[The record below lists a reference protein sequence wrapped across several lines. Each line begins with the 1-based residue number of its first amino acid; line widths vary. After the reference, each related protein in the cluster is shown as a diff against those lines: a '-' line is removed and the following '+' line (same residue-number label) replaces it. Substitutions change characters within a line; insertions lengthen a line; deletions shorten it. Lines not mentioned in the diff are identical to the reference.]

1 MTFSKL
7 YFTKIKEIYNAY
19 QQSYISRKQFDIQK
33 AAFQKDLLNSLRQYD
48 AANSSLDVLL

>member
-19 QQSYISRKQFDIQK
+19 QQSNKTVIGFMENYLISF
-33 AAFQKDLLNSLRQYD
+33 
-48 AANSSLDVLL
+48 